1 MRMSKKLVAALLS
14 VMVVGTSLS
23 GCGTKTPTDTAA
35 TTGETASDKMF
46 KVGVC
51 QLVEHPALDAA
62 YKGFVEGLKEAGYEE
77 GKNLKIDHQNAQ
89 GDQSSCNTIASKL
102 VNDKDDLILA
112 IATPAAQA
120 VANATKD
127 IPVLVTA
134 VTDPA
139 VSGLVA
145 ANDAPGGNITGT
157 SDLTPVKEQMDLLIK
172 LVPDVK
178 KIAMLYCSAEVNS
191 KIQVDMAIEAAKA
204 LGIETVDASVSNS
217 NEIQQVVQ
225 SLVGK
230 VDAIYAPTDNMIA
243 AGMKTVT
250 LVTDPNN
257 IPIIC
262 GESGMVDSGGLAT
275 YGIDYFN
282 LGKKT
287 GAQAAK
293 ILSGVSKPADMP
305 IEYLNSED
313 LSVAINGVAAEKLG
327 ITIPEEFKDQVK

>member
-1 MRMSKKLVAALLS
+1 MRISKKLTASLLS
-14 VMVVGTSLS
+14 VMLVGTMLA
-23 GCGTKTPTDTAA
+23 GCGTKSPQTQ
-35 TTGETASDKMF
+35 TASTEGDKTDKVF
-46 KVGVC
+46 KIGVC
-51 QLVEHPALDAA
+51 QLVEHSALDAT
-62 YKGFVEGLKEAGYEE
+62 YEGFVAGLKEAGYEE
-77 GKNLKIDHQNAQ
+77 GRNLKIDHQNAQ
-89 GDQSSCNTIASKL
+89 NDQSNCNTIANKL

-120 VANATKD
+120 VANATKN
-127 IPVLVTA
+127 IPIVVTA

-145 ANDAPGGNITGT
+145 SNEAPGGNVTGT
-157 SDLTPVKEQMDLLIK
+157 SDLTPVKEQMDLLVK
-172 LVPDVK
+172 LVPNAK

-191 KIQVDMAIEAAKA
+191 KIQVDMAKEAAA
-204 LGIETVDASVSNS
+204 ELGLETVDASVSNT

-243 AGMKTVT
+243 AGMKTVS
-250 LVTDPNN
+250 LVTEPNK

-262 GESGMVDSGGLAT
+262 GEIGMVDSGGLAT

-282 LGKKT
+282 LGKLT

-293 ILSGVSKPADMP
+293 ILAGQSKPADMP
-305 IEYLNSED
+305 IEYLSGDD
-313 LSVAINGVAAEKLG
+313 LSVTINGEVAEKLG
-327 ITIPEEFKDQVK
+327 ITIPDEFKDKVK